1 MFKISVSGAKVN
13 LVYTKSS
20 VPLHGD
26 TINING
32 VNYSVTEVM
41 LENKF
46 EHDRELV
53 SIVVEEM
60 GKTVLKPSG
69 KIK

>member
-1 MFKISVSGAKVN
+1 MFKISVSGDGLS
-13 LVYTKSS
+13 LVYSRAS

-26 TINING
+26 TLNING
-32 VNYSVTEVM
+32 VNYSVREIK

-46 EHDRELV
+46 ENDRELV

-60 GKTVLKPSG
+60 NKTG